1 MRSLNIPC
9 ILELLEVPANN
20 TCRRSFVRQNLESQ
34 TDVCP
39 RGVASRSQ
47 APALPRSDPIFPHGV
62 QNLKNES
69 RRMRLTSSQ
78 IETIRQTARQNFG
91 ADASVW
97 LFGSRVDDARRG
109 GDVDLYV
116 ESTQVN
122 TLMSALRCK
131 IALEDSL
138 DLHVD
143 LIVKE
148 PGKDKPIYQLA
159 KTQGVQL

>member
-1 MRSLNIPC
+1 
-9 ILELLEVPANN
+9 
-20 TCRRSFVRQNLESQ
+20 
-34 TDVCP
+34 
-39 RGVASRSQ
+39 
-47 APALPRSDPIFPHGV
+47 
-62 QNLKNES
+62 
-69 RRMRLTSSQ
+69 MRLTSSQ
-78 IETIRQTARQNFG
+78 IETIRQTARPNFG
-91 ADASVW
+91 AEASVW

-122 TLMSALRCK
+122 TLMSALCCK

-138 DLHVD
+138 DLHVG

>member
-1 MRSLNIPC
+1 
-9 ILELLEVPANN
+9 
-20 TCRRSFVRQNLESQ
+20 
-34 TDVCP
+34 
-39 RGVASRSQ
+39 
-47 APALPRSDPIFPHGV
+47 
-62 QNLKNES
+62 
-69 RRMRLTSSQ
+69 MRLTASQ
-78 IETIRQTARQNFG
+78 IEIIRQAAYQNFG

-109 GDVDLYV
+109 GDVDLYI
-116 ESTQVN
+116 ESPRKN
-122 TLMSALRCK
+122 TLISELRCK
-131 IALEDSL
+131 ITLEDSL